1 MKKKSKSAKKEQRR
15 AMVALKEENRILRSE
30 IKRLNRTFRTYYT
43 DLSKHS
49 KKEIGAEKLF
59 SHEQKSSLALTSSS
73 YVKYLSL
80 RLTHASFYGL
90 IKKISGGFRKFK
102 LISTVM
108 RVLSSV
114 ITFIGTGA
122 FFIFVSGVAIFFF
135 PFVLLLCAAVY
146 LASMLFRKKA
156 FKRLEEHL
164 NEKDIFVFFPT
175 SGRPFEK
182 GSCFEK
188 TLHKVSKDTKDPSFV
203 IVVSPFFIA
212 SHGFGGKGYY
222 AALRFENENTC
233 LIRKHV
239 FFALRR
245 KLLGK
250 CARRT
255 TYVY

>member
-1 MKKKSKSAKKEQRR
+1 
-15 AMVALKEENRILRSE
+15 
-30 IKRLNRTFRTYYT
+30 
-43 DLSKHS
+43 
-49 KKEIGAEKLF
+49 
-59 SHEQKSSLALTSSS
+59 
-73 YVKYLSL
+73 
-80 RLTHASFYGL
+80 
-90 IKKISGGFRKFK
+90 
-102 LISTVM
+102 M

-164 NEKDIFVFFPT
+164 KEKDIFVFFPT
-175 SGRPFEK
+175 AGRPFEK
-182 GSCFEK
+182 DSCFKK
-188 TLHKVSKDTKDPSFV
+188 TLYKVSKDTKDPSFV

-239 FFALRR
+239 FFAMRR

>member
-1 MKKKSKSAKKEQRR
+1 MKKRIKQEQRR
-15 AMVALKEENRILRSE
+15 AMAALKEENRILRSE
-30 IKRLNRTFRTYYT
+30 IKRLSRAFRTYYT
-43 DLSKHS
+43 DREKHN
-49 KKEIGAEKLF
+49 KKELGAERLF
-59 SHEQKSSLALTSSS
+59 SHEQKSTLALTSTS

-90 IKKISGGFRKFK
+90 IKKVSGGFRKFK

-156 FKRLEEHL
+156 FKSLEEHL
-164 NEKDIFVFFPT
+164 KEKDIFVFFPT
-175 SGRPFEK
+175 AGRPFEK

-188 TLHKVSKDTKDPSFV
+188 TLYKISKDTKDSSFV

-212 SHGFGGKGYY
+212 PHGFGGKGYY
-222 AALRFENENTC
+222 AALRFESENTC
-233 LIRKHV
+233 IIRKHV
-239 FFALRR
+239 FFAMRR